1 MLKLLRPL
9 GMAHKIPTEPLIAVI
24 GSTGTGKSQLA
35 VDIANRFNGEI
46 INGDAM
52 QMYRGLPIITNQ
64 ITPEERNGIP
74 HHLLGCIGLDEE
86 PWRVSRFKK
95 ECLKTIKEI
104 RSRGKLPVLVGG
116 THYYTHS
123 VLFNEAILDSEGESG
138 EGETQDG
145 QGNGK
150 NDDGAPKLSSE
161 EEFPILNASPEEI
174 LAKLREVDPVMAN
187 RWHPNETRKIRRSLE
202 IYLQTGRPASE
213 VYKEQSNLI
222 QAASNSTPSPSPS
235 PTPTPIPN
243 PQAPDQPSSAAV
255 TAGQLRFPT
264 LIFWTHTDQQ
274 TLTARLNRRVDIMA
288 AAGLLA
294 EAQVLYDHL
303 HAQEAAGNTVDRTR
317 GIWVSIG
324 FKELE
329 PYFRALHN
337 PHATWARLQDIKGI
351 CLDAIK
357 TATRQYAKQQIKW
370 IRGKL
375 WNALGTARATGMLFV
390 VDSSRGGSGS
400 VWRED
405 VLGPAERVVEKFLKG
420 EECPDPMSLSESAR
434 EVFETQLMRKG
445 AAAAGGE
452 GGGQVMKGLERQC
465 RTCEV
470 CKVTVQSEE
479 QWEMHVRG
487 SRHKRVVRARRK
499 WEEKEKYFGVLG
511 DGGQG
516 EKAGGDAETGTGT
529 TERGR

>member
-35 VDIANRFNGEI
+35 VDLATRFNGEI

-95 ECLKTIKEI
+95 ECLKSIKEI

-123 VLFNEAILDSEGESG
+123 VLFNEAILDSEGES
-138 EGETQDG
+138 EGEEDG
-145 QGNGK
+145 QGKGK
-150 NDDGAPKLSSE
+150 TDDGGLKLSSE
-161 EEFPILNASPEEI
+161 EEFPILNSSPEEI
-174 LAKLREVDPVMAN
+174 LAKLREVDPVMAS

-222 QAASNSTPSPSPS
+222 QAANNNSTPA
-235 PTPTPIPN
+235 PTPTRT
-243 PQAPDQPSSAAV
+243 PDQPSSAAV

-264 LIFWTHTDQQ
+264 LIFWTHTDKQ
-274 TLTARLNRRVDIMA
+274 TLTTRLNTRVDTMA

-294 EAQVLYDHL
+294 EAQVLYNHL
-303 HAQEAAGNTVDRTR
+303 HTQEAAGNTVDRTR

-337 PHATWARLQDIKGI
+337 TEQRTTPARLQEIKEA

-375 WNALGTARATGMLFV
+375 WNALGTARARGVLFV
-390 VDSSRGGSGS
+390 VDSSRGGSGG

-405 VLGPAERVVEKFLKG
+405 VVGPAEGVVERFLRG
-420 EECPDPMSLSESAR
+420 GECPDPMGLSERAR

-445 AAAAGGE
+445 VEAAADGGE
-452 GGGQVMKGLERQC
+452 GGGQVMGGLERRC

-487 SRHKRVVRARRK
+487 GRHKRVVRARRK
-499 WEEKEKYFGVLG
+499 WEEKERYFGVKGG
-511 DGGQG
+511 DDVETGMGTAEGGQ
-516 EKAGGDAETGTGT
+516 
-529 TERGR
+529 